1 MELVCNLMFVYCF
14 VWSIGGALE
23 VGAQEAFD
31 SFARKE
37 FEGLV
42 ALPSAYTLYY
52 YYVDVNDR
60 MLKPWIARVP
70 EFKYTNSVQYP
81 N

>member
-1 MELVCNLMFVYCF
+1 MDLLCSLLFVFCF

-23 VGAQEAFD
+23 AKAQEDFD

-52 YYVDVNDR
+52 YYVDFNDR
-60 MLKPWIARVP
+60 ILKPWIARVP
-70 EFKYTNSVQYP
+70 EFKYNSSLQYL
-81 N
+81 